1 MSKTVE
7 AYIEEISKDFSSI
20 DLSVDDY
27 GMHNAVVAKNEIHG
41 VMEKLKEAG
50 FNFLTDLTGSH
61 YPENEGE
68 EFQVVYHLHH
78 FYDNL
83 RVRLKVNLAKDDLE
97 IPSVTDLFAGANWME
112 RETFD
117 FYGIQFS
124 NHPNLSRILNV
135 DDMDYH
141 PMRKEFALEDET
153 RDDKEDKYFG
163 R

>member
-1 MSKTVE
+1 
-7 AYIEEISKDFSSI
+7 
-20 DLSVDDY
+20 
-27 GMHNAVVAKNEIHG
+27 
-41 VMEKLKEAG
+41 
-50 FNFLTDLTGSH
+50 
-61 YPENEGE
+61 
-68 EFQVVYHLHH
+68 
-78 FYDNL
+78 
-83 RVRLKVNLAKDDLE
+83 LKVNLSKDDLE
-97 IPSVTDLFAGANWME
+97 VPSVTDLYAGANWME

-153 RDDKEDKYFG
+153 REDKEDKYFG

>member
-7 AYIEEISKDFSSI
+7 AYIEEINEDYLSI
-20 DLSVDDY
+20 ELSVDDY
-27 GMHNAVVAKNEIHG
+27 GMHNAVITKDEIHG
-41 VMEKLKEAG
+41 VIEKLKEAG

-61 YPENEGE
+61 YPEEEGR

-78 FYDNL
+78 FYDNH
-83 RVRLKVNLAKDDLE
+83 RIRLKVNLSKDDLA
-97 IPSVTDLFAGANWME
+97 IPSVTDLYAGANWME

-153 RDDKEDKYFG
+153 REDKEDKYFG